1 MGPFDKEKL
10 WNTDAVSGCRRFLNR
25 FYDMVFSDKVCE
37 EETKEALKL
46 GFRLVFEVE
55 KDIEAMQFNT
65 AIAKMM
71 EFMNDFSP
79 LPRYPKRVLKM
90 LTQALYPFAPH
101 IAEEAWEHL
110 GGKNTIAFEPFPSVD
125 MTYLGE
131 DTVLYVVQVNGKVRG
146 KWMLPK
152 DKTQEELL
160 TFIQTQ
166 PNIAKHLTGEIS
178 KVVYVP
184 NKLISLVCD
193 V

>member
-1 MGPFDKEKL
+1 MIL
-10 WNTDAVSGCRRFLNR
+10 
-25 FYDMVFSDKVCE
+25 SDKVCE
-37 EETKEALKL
+37 EESEEALKL
-46 GFRLVFEVE
+46 GYRLAFAVE

-71 EFMNDFSP
+71 GFMNDFTP
-79 LPRYPKRVLKM
+79 LPHYPKKVLKVV
-90 LTQALYPFAPH
+90 TQILYPFAPH

-110 GGKNTIAFEPFPSVD
+110 GGKNTLTFEPFPAID
-125 MTYLGE
+125 MSYLE
-131 DTVLYVVQVNGKVRG
+131 DDTVLYVVQVNGKVRG

-160 TFIQTQ
+160 AFIQTQ
-166 PNIAKHLTGEIS
+166 PNISKHLTGEIS

-184 NKLISLVCD
+184 NKLISLVCN